1 MKKKKICV
9 ITGSRAEYGLLY
21 WFLKEVDK
29 DTNLKL
35 ELIITGMHLSRKFGL
50 TYKEIKKEFKLSKK
64 INIDISTDTST
75 SISKSIGKAIKLFS
89 EAYIELNP
97 DIVVV
102 LGDRYEIF
110 GATVA
115 AMISQIPIAHIHG
128 GELSEGSWDDSIR
141 HSITKMS
148 HLHFAATEEYKK
160 RIVQLGEDPK
170 RVFNIGG
177 TGIENIK
184 RLKLLNKKEFENSI
198 NFKLN
203 YKNLLVTFHSS
214 TLEKNTSKKQ
224 FQELLSAIDELVET
238 NIIFTKTNSDLNGNV
253 INQMIDEYTKK
264 NSNKSVSFTSLGQL
278 RYLSALKFVDAL
290 IGNSSSAIIEAPSFK
305 IGSVNIGDR
314 QMGRIKA
321 ASVIDCLPQK
331 KVIKE
336 SIDKIYSKDFQNL
349 LKNVNNP
356 YDKGNSSKKITKVL
370 KKINIENLLKK
381 KFYDIEF

>member
-21 WFLKEVDK
+21 WFLKEVNK
-29 DTNLKL
+29 DTNL
-35 ELIITGMHLSRKFGL
+35 ELQLIVTGMHLSRKFGL

-177 TGIENIK
+177 SGIENIK

-224 FQELLSAIDELVET
+224 FQELLSAIDELDET

-253 INQMIDEYTKK
+253 INKMIDEYTKK
-264 NSNKSVSFTSLGQL
+264 NSNKSVSFTYEDCIS
-278 RYLSALKFVDAL
+278 
-290 IGNSSSAIIEAPSFK
+290 IGISNQTGP
-305 IGSVNIGDR
+305 
-314 QMGRIKA
+314 GR
-321 ASVIDCLPQK
+321 
-331 KVIKE
+331 
-336 SIDKIYSKDFQNL
+336 L
-349 LKNVNNP
+349 LFI
-356 YDKGNSSKKITKVL
+356 S
-370 KKINIENLLKK
+370 
-381 KFYDIEF
+381 

>member
-128 GELSEGSWDDSIR
+128 GELSEGSWDDAIR

>member
-1 MKKKKICV
+1 MRKKKICV
-9 ITGSRAEYGLLY
+9 ITGSRADYGLLY
-21 WFLKEVDK
+21 WFLKEVNI

-35 ELIITGMHLSRKFGL
+35 QLIVTGMHLSRKFGL
-50 TYKEIKKEFKLSKK
+50 TYKEIEKEFKINKK
-64 INIDISTDTST
+64 ININISTDTSANISN
-75 SISKSIGKAIKLFS
+75 SISKSINLFS
-89 EAYIELNP
+89 DAYFELKP
-97 DIVVV
+97 DLIVV

-110 GATVA
+110 SATVA
-115 AMISQIPIAHIHG
+115 AMIFQIPIAHIHG

-141 HSITKMS
+141 HCITKMS
-148 HLHFAATEEYKK
+148 QLHFTATMEYSK
-160 RIVQLGEDPK
+160 RVVQLGEDPK
-170 RVFNIGG
+170 RVFYIGG
-177 TGIENIK
+177 TGIENIR
-184 RLKLLNKKEFENSI
+184 RLKLLDKKEFEDSI

-203 YKNLLVTFHSS
+203 KKNLLVAFHSS

-224 FQELLSAIDELVET
+224 FQELLSAIDELDET

-321 ASVIDCLPQK
+321 ASVIDCLPK
-331 KVIKE
+331 KKNIRE
-336 SIDKIYSKDFQNL
+336 SINKIYSKDFQNL

-356 YDKGNSSKKITKVL
+356 YDKGNSSKKITRVL

-381 KFYDIEF
+381 KFFDIEF